1 MVNICSTLWSF
12 ISGNYKSILLIAL
25 VIVLGYIYYSLYS
38 TVQDLKLQNTKLQS
52 EIVNAHQQINELTL
66 SANAVANE
74 LESAN
79 NLLQKCYNN
88 VTQRTNELSEIEQIM
103 DMNISGTCELN
114 NEDIKEKTNEYTP
127 ITQEQ
132 NKAGINFI
140 NRKYNSLR

>member
-1 MVNICSTLWSF
+1 MINICSTLWSF

-79 NLLQKCYNN
+79 NLLQKCYDN

-103 DMNISGTCELN
+103 DMSISGTCELN

>member
-114 NEDIKEKTNEYTP
+114 NEDIKEKPNEYTP

-140 NRKYNSLR
+140 HRKYNSLR

>member
-38 TVQDLKLQNTKLQS
+38 TVQDLKFQHTNLQS
-52 EIVNAHQQINELTL
+52 EIVNAHPHINELPL
-66 SANAVANE
+66 SANAVAIE

-79 NLLQKCYNN
+79 NLLQKCYDN
-88 VTQRTNELSEIEQIM
+88 VIQRTSELSEIEQIM
-103 DMNISGTCELN
+103 DMSISGTCELN

>member
-12 ISGNYKSILLIAL
+12 ITGNYKSILLIAL

>member
-25 VIVLGYIYYSLYS
+25 AIVLGYIYYSLYS
-38 TVQDLKLQNTKLQS
+38 TVQNLKLQNTKLQS

-66 SANAVANE
+66 SANAVAIE

-79 NLLQKCYNN
+79 NLLQKCYDN
-88 VTQRTNELSEIEQIM
+88 VTQRTSELSEIEQIM
-103 DMNISGTCELN
+103 DMNISGTCKLN

>member
-66 SANAVANE
+66 SANAVAIE

-79 NLLQKCYNN
+79 NLLQKCYDN
-88 VTQRTNELSEIEQIM
+88 VTQRTSELSEIEQIM

>member
-25 VIVLGYIYYSLYS
+25 VIVLGYIYYSLHS

-103 DMNISGTCELN
+103 DMSISGTCELN

>member
-79 NLLQKCYNN
+79 NLLQKCYSN

>member
-1 MVNICSTLWSF
+1 MINICSTLWSF

-79 NLLQKCYNN
+79 NLLQKCYDN

-103 DMNISGTCELN
+103 DMSISSTCELN
-114 NEDIKEKTNEYTP
+114 NEDSKEKTNEYTP